1 MERTQSRYLRRIYT
15 LLLII
20 SIAILIYLANGI
32 LFPLILAFIL
42 AILIRPVDAFFQN
55 KLRIPK
61 AISII
66 LTLLIAISVFASIFF
81 ILGMQLKDFVKDLP
95 HIEKNIS
102 NVIRQLEDW
111 ITDKFGVSYDEQ
123 QRIVQENI
131 RKINFISMKSFG
143 SVTSALMYFVLVPIY
158 MFLFLFYRSLLLTFL
173 LKLVSGKDEIK
184 MQVVVNDIKMIV
196 RKYIIGLLIEIAVV
210 ATLTSVG
217 LWLIGVRYALFLG
230 LLTAL
235 LNLIPYVGIL
245 VANVI
250 SCLLALSGSDNIEI
264 VIGVLGVM
272 AAVQLIDNN
281 LLLPRIVGSNVR
293 INALASILS
302 VIVGGTLAGV
312 PGMFLAI
319 PITAIIKVVFDA
331 LPQFESYGYLL
342 GDEVPTKIS
351 WPKMK

>member
-1 MERTQSRYLRRIYT
+1 MERAQTKYLRRIYT
-15 LLLII
+15 LLVMVLIVL
-20 SIAILIYLANGI
+20 LIYLANDI

-42 AILIRPVDAFFQN
+42 AVLIRPIDAFFQN
-55 KLRIPK
+55 RLRIPK
-61 AISII
+61 TISII
-66 LTLLIAISVFASIFF
+66 ITLLIAISALASILFV
-81 ILGMQLKDFVKDLP
+81 LGMQLKDFIKDLP

-102 NVIRQLEDW
+102 NVIKQLEGW
-111 ITDKFGVSYDEQ
+111 ISDKFGVSYGEQ
-123 QRIVQENI
+123 QRIVQENFQ
-131 RKINFISMKSFG
+131 KINLVSMKSFG
-143 SVTSALMYFVLVPIY
+143 SVTSSLMYFILVPIY
-158 MFLFLFYRSLLLTFL
+158 MFLFLFYRSLLLAFL
-173 LKLVSGKDEIK
+173 LKLVSGKDEVK

-196 RKYIIGLLIEIAVV
+196 RKYIVGLLIEIAVV
-210 ATLTSVG
+210 ATLTSFG
-217 LWLIGVRYALFLG
+217 LWMIGVRYALFLG

-250 SCLLALSGSDNIEI
+250 SCLMALSGSDNLEI
-264 VIGVLGVM
+264 VFGVLGIM

-281 LLLPRIVGSNVR
+281 FLLPRIVGSNVR